1 VSATAREQYQPGRN
15 LVARL
20 LQPGRGWGRGWG
32 LIKNLAPDK
41 LDMAQ
46 AGSLLWVS
54 GQEDVKRGGG
64 DATQLFAAIHAGL
77 ITLEELFRA
86 VHETNGLPILHVQRE
101 SADRVRCGL
110 SILDDQPGHLLD
122 PQALRRVFG
131 AWYDGDEFRRV
142 VDAVRAV
149 RDHVL
154 HGAWQALQ
162 DPLHL
167 YSHLITTMIYA
178 LCDVVGFEAEVKAA
192 AAR

>member
-1 VSATAREQYQPGRN
+1 MSN

-20 LQPGRGWGRGWG
+20 FQAGRDWRRGWG
-32 LIKNLAPDK
+32 LIKNLTPDK

-54 GQEDVKRGGG
+54 GQEGVKLDAG
-64 DATQLFAAIHAGL
+64 DGSRLSGAIHAGL
-77 ITLEELFRA
+77 LTLEVLFRA
-86 VHETNGLPILHVQRE
+86 VHETNGLPVPRFQRE
-101 SADRVRCGL
+101 IADRVRCGL
-110 SILDDQPGHLLD
+110 SILDNQPGHLLD
-122 PQALRRVFG
+122 PPALRRVF
-131 AWYDGDEFRRV
+131 AKWYEDEEFRHV
-142 VDAVRAV
+142 LDAVWAV

-167 YSHLITTMIYA
+167 YSHLIATMIYA
-178 LCDVVGFEAEVKAA
+178 LCDVVGFEDEVKAA